1 MSYVQKVIGPE
12 EDVVYAAQVHWIVL
26 VKGIGHL
33 LIGGAIYLAL
43 LALLPTQETVP
54 LAAVLLLWGCIGLWS
69 FICGVVEMKTTELAV
84 TTKRV
89 IAKRGLI
96 RRETVELFLGR
107 TETILVD
114 QSVLG
119 RLLGYGSISVGG
131 VGGRTA
137 PIRNVINPLGFR
149 RAVVNEVEHQYQSFK
164 AARGS
169 SQ

>member
-1 MSYVQKVIGPE
+1 MSYVQKVIGPN

-33 LIGGAIYLAL
+33 LIGVAIYLAL

-54 LAAVLLLWGCIGLWS
+54 LVAVLLLWACIGLWS

-137 PIRNVINPLGFR
+137 HIRNVINPLGFR
-149 RAVVNEVEHQYQSFK
+149 RAVVNEVEHQYQSIQT
-164 AARGS
+164 ARGS